1 MKLKNFILIFVL
13 FGAILFAQPITKK
26 ELQPN
31 LYSIKVGVFAKQSSI
46 KKAEKDFSKFDTIAI
61 NHKNRVH
68 LYITNIKDK
77 KTAKKILKTEVQSLY
92 KDAYIIKNRFKI
104 KKTTTK
110 NKKVV
115 KKIAQIKKPIITTTN
130 STTEL
135 NSTNISHAT
144 IKKKLKKRSQNI
156 STAKDHNK
164 TISLK
169 DAILIS
175 LNRSHKILSLREKVI
190 QQKYKVDEKK
200 GAFLPN
206 VTLYSTTGLEYIHTR
221 NDKDSEDKYPKA
233 DLQLSVTE
241 NIYAGGK
248 HSKELEKERAKLLS
262 ETASFR
268 EKVEEETLKII
279 EAYLNLYYQ
288 KLSINIENESM
299 LSLKKILNIVEIK
312 EKNGAATKGDLNNI
326 KSKVENASTAL
337 VKASSKYQNTLAFY
351 KYFVGDSA
359 YKRVPY
365 QGEFEFPKYTKKR
378 LFRIFEEKNAK
389 LQNNR
394 YKIEAQKFDFEA
406 KKAPFR
412 PSVDLIITGKE
423 KFSKADIDPYRDEK
437 ASAVL
442 SLNYNLYKGGSDKA
456 RLLNSKSK
464 IAQLQYQYSDIL
476 ESTKYNLSQLFES
489 INSSNDT
496 LKHIKNEVDANKKAL
511 DSYWSAFKYGNQDIQ
526 ALLLA
531 QRALTRSQQDELQE
545 RENYI
550 LGYFKLLTQTG
561 ELLEYL
567 KLDDFV
573 NPNKF

>member
-1 MKLKNFILIFVL
+1 MKLKNFILLFIIF
-13 FGAILFAQPITKK
+13 AETLFAISIKK
-26 ELQPN
+26 EELIPN
-31 LYSIKVGVFAKQSSI
+31 LYSIKIGVFAKKSSI
-46 KKAEKDFSKFDTIAI
+46 KKVESQFSKYDII
-61 NHKNRVH
+61 KVPYKKRYHI
-68 LYITNIKDK
+68 YITNIKNK
-77 KTAKKILKTEVQSLY
+77 KQAKQLLKKKVKPLY
-92 KDAYIIKNRFKI
+92 KDAYLVKNRFKTKKNISNNEVKTKI
-104 KKTTTK
+104 KKDIK
-110 NKKVV
+110 SLNLPKVDI
-115 KKIAQIKKPIITTTN
+115 KKIDNNKTITVNKLKNDINTTLITTDDKN
-130 STTEL
+130 
-135 NSTNISHAT
+135 N
-144 IKKKLKKRSQNI
+144 
-156 STAKDHNK
+156 

-169 DAILIS
+169 KAILTA
-175 LNRSHKILSLREKVI
+175 LNRSHKILSLKEKVV
-190 QQKYKVDEKK
+190 QQKYKVQEKK
-200 GAFLPN
+200 GAYLPN
-206 VTLYSTTGLEYIHTR
+206 VTLYSTTGYDYVHTR
-221 NDKDSEDKYPKA
+221 SEKDSEDKYPKA
-233 DLQLSVTE
+233 DMQLSITE

-248 HSKELEKERAKLLS
+248 HSKELKKEEAKLLS
-262 ETASFR
+262 ESAAFR

-288 KLSINIENESM
+288 KLAIDIEKESM
-299 LSLKKILNIVEIK
+299 VSLKKILNIVEIK

-351 KYFVGDSA
+351 QYFLG
-359 YKRVPY
+359 KKEGKKEPY
-365 QGEFEFPKYTKKR
+365 QGEFNFPKYDKKSI
-378 LFRIFEEKNAK
+378 FNIFETKNAK
-389 LQNNR
+389 IQNNR

-412 PSVDLIITGKE
+412 PNIDLIITGKE
-423 KFSKADIDPYRDEK
+423 KFSKAQIDPYHDEK

-456 RLLNSKSK
+456 RLLSSKSK
-464 IAQLQYQYSDIL
+464 ITQLKYQYSDIL
-476 ESTKYNLSQLFES
+476 ESTKYNLMQLFES
-489 INSSNDT
+489 ISSANDT

-531 QRALTRSQQDELQE
+531 QRALTRSQQDELKE

-573 NPNKF
+573 NPDKF